1 VPLQRYAGLLR
12 FRLFVVS
19 TLLFTLGCSAQ
30 SGKPSD
36 DTAALN
42 RRIEQKVRTTFSLP
56 SELGVTIG
64 KREPSEIPGYD
75 KVSVTLS
82 RASRSTTHDFLVSKD
97 NKTLI
102 EWQKLDI
109 SKDPMQAI
117 DVNGRPQ
124 RGNKDAKVTI
134 VNYDDFECPFCSR
147 MHQTL
152 FPDVMKTY
160 GSQVRIFYK
169 DYPLTSIHPWAMH
182 AAVDANCLAE
192 QSNDAYWDFADY
204 AHANQKAINGEKRDI
219 KEEYAK
225 LDQITQDVGKKHNID
240 IARLDA
246 CVKKQDDGPVRASMA
261 EGDKLGVEATPTMFI
276 NGERVAGAMPEPELR
291 AVIDRALK
299 DAGQTAP
306 AAPTPTAK
314 DPGSPAA
321 SGSALPKSAN
331 Q

>member
-1 VPLQRYAGLLR
+1 MLR

>member
-1 VPLQRYAGLLR
+1 MLR

-19 TLLFTLGCSAQ
+19 SLLFTLGCSAQ

-225 LDQITQDVGKKHNID
+225 LDQITQDVGKKHKID
-240 IARLDA
+240 MARLDA

>member
-1 VPLQRYAGLLR
+1 MLR

-19 TLLFTLGCSAQ
+19 SLLFTLGCSAQ

>member
-1 VPLQRYAGLLR
+1 M
-12 FRLFVVS
+12 FVVS
-19 TLLFTLGCSAQ
+19 TLLFTLGCCAQ

>member
-1 VPLQRYAGLLR
+1 LLR

>member
-1 VPLQRYAGLLR
+1 LLR

-19 TLLFTLGCSAQ
+19 SLLFTLGCSAQ